1 MWVFS
6 RIDKESDAH
15 EFFAGII
22 EHEHTKPTNFP
33 LSERTT
39 MWDMLCAAT
48 LTLALFLYLP
58 PYLLLRSFKS
68 RRGFAL
74 ATAPLVASSV
84 YSLEAIVYAK
94 LGVASSWV
102 SIVAPLAIV
111 AAILFVIRTAWERS
125 HLEKASEAFGMH
137 LPRAR
142 MGLFLAAG
150 MAACALFYILP
161 MESADALICGN
172 DIVHHISLNR
182 AFVETGN
189 WSTLETTTTPGSGG
203 AFYPSLW
210 SLLAALPMS
219 ALGTSSIVA
228 SHATNII
235 IIAAIFPLSSCLLAE
250 NLFEGKPVAIC
261 LMGVLSFA
269 FFGFPWEMFL
279 RKTLLYPNALGF
291 ALMPGFLACF
301 MLAFEPADKATRA
314 KAAALAFAGLGA
326 ICLAHPNTFFTA
338 AVFVYAFLLHRTLRP
353 LGPDGSTKRPLRT
366 RAIAAIA
373 ITCAFVAAWIAL
385 SQAPFLQS
393 IASNPHNMGTKQFL
407 IGGLARIAILKSPHL
422 GTQAILAVFV
432 AAGFLSLLRKGERHW
447 IVLPFAIMTLLYSL
461 SISLDPC
468 PLKSIL
474 TGFWYNHPTRVFASV
489 TLFAIPLAAQG
500 AQLIISLASRAV
512 SKVAHHRKSRPE
524 PEHRIPGLD
533 ITRFQAAALAVT
545 ALAAFALPLPLPAAM
560 SCADLIGEMR
570 GFYDPNGE
578 TAFFTQE
585 EREFCQKAAEAIPQG
600 AHVLNM
606 PNDGSAFAYA
616 LYGMNVSGRDFYN
629 SETCESAIGSAI
641 LEDIEAGRASA
652 ADLREAG
659 FEYVIVLDS
668 EGDGSN
674 TIYQN
679 RFDKDQWKGILE
691 LDEHTNGL
699 TLVLAEN
706 GMVLYAVGDE

>member
-1 MWVFS
+1 
-6 RIDKESDAH
+6 
-15 EFFAGII
+15 
-22 EHEHTKPTNFP
+22 
-33 LSERTT
+33 

-74 ATAPLVASSV
+74 AAAPLVASSV
-84 YSLEAIVYAK
+84 YSLEAIIYAK
-94 LGVASSWV
+94 LGMASSWV
-102 SIVAPLAIV
+102 SIVVPLAIV
-111 AAILFVIRTAWERS
+111 AAILFAIRTAWERS
-125 HLEKASEAFGMH
+125 HPKKAPEAFGMH

-161 MESADALICGN
+161 MGSVDALICGN

-235 IIAAIFPLSSCLLAE
+235 IVATIFPLSSCLLAE
-250 NLFEGKPVAIC
+250 SLFEGKPIAIC

-301 MLAFEPADKATRA
+301 MLAFEPAGKAA
-314 KAAALAFAGLGA
+314 KAKSAALTFAGLGA

-338 AVFVYAFLLHRTLRP
+338 AVFVYAFLLHRMLRP

-373 ITCAFVAAWIAL
+373 ITCAFAAAWVAL

-407 IGGLARIAILKSPHL
+407 IGGLARIAVLKSPHL
-422 GTQAILAVFV
+422 GTQAVFALFV

-500 AQLIISLASRAV
+500 AQVFVSLACRAI
-512 SKVAHHRKSRPE
+512 SKARGRKQNAQE
-524 PEHRIPGLD
+524 PGWRIPGLD
-533 ITRFQAAALAVT
+533 ITRPQAAAITVA
-545 ALAAFALPLPLPAAM
+545 ALAAFALPLPLPGAM
-560 SCADLIGEMR
+560 SCIDLIGEMR

-585 EREFCQKAAEAIPQG
+585 EREFCQQAAEAIQQD
-600 AHVLNM
+600 ARVLNM

-629 SETCESAIGSAI
+629 SETCDSAIGSAI
-641 LEDIEAGRASA
+641 LEDIEAGEASA

-659 FEYVIVLDS
+659 FEYVIALDS
-668 EGDGSN
+668 EDDGKK

-691 LDEHTNGL
+691 LDEHTDGL
-699 TLVLAEN
+699 TPVLAEN
-706 GMVLYAVGDE
+706 GMALYAVGDE

>member
-1 MWVFS
+1 
-6 RIDKESDAH
+6 
-15 EFFAGII
+15 
-22 EHEHTKPTNFP
+22 
-33 LSERTT
+33 

-48 LTLALFLYLP
+48 LALALFLYLP
-58 PYLLLRSFKS
+58 SYLLLRSFNS
-68 RRGFAL
+68 RRGFAI

-84 YSLEAIVYAK
+84 YSLEAIAYAK
-94 LGVASSWV
+94 LGVASTWA

-111 AAILFVIRTAWERS
+111 AAILFAIRIAWRRS
-125 HLEKASEAFGMH
+125 HPETADTPFGIK
-137 LPRAR
+137 LPGAR
-142 MGLFLAAG
+142 MGLFLGAG
-150 MAACALFYILP
+150 IAACTLFYVLP
-161 MESADALICGN
+161 MGSADALICGN

-189 WSTLETTTTPGSGG
+189 WSTLETTTDPGSGG

-210 SLLAALPMS
+210 SLFAALPMS

-228 SHATNII
+228 SHAVNIL

-250 NLFEGKPVAIC
+250 SLFKGKPVAIC
-261 LMGVLSFA
+261 LMGVLSLA

-301 MLAFEPADKATRA
+301 MLAFEPAGMAERA
-314 KAAALAFAGLGA
+314 KSTALAFAGLGA

-338 AVFVYAFLLHRTLRP
+338 AVFAYAFLLHRVLSP
-353 LGPDGSTKRPLRT
+353 LGPGNFPKRPLRA

-373 ITCAFVAAWIAL
+373 LTCAFAAAWIAL
-385 SQAPFLQS
+385 TQAPFLQS

-407 IGGLARIAILKSPHL
+407 VGGLARIAVLKSPHL
-422 GTQAILAVFV
+422 GTQAVLAIFV

-468 PLKSIL
+468 TLKSVL

-500 AQLIISLASRAV
+500 AQVLISLACKAV
-512 SKVAHHRKSRPE
+512 SRIAGRGGNRQE
-524 PEHRIPGLD
+524 PGRCIPGLD
-533 ITRFQAAALAVT
+533 ITRLQAAVLAVA
-545 ALAAFALPLPLPAAM
+545 ALAAFALPLPLPGAK
-560 SCADLIGEMR
+560 SCIDLIDEMR

-585 EREFCQKAAEAIPQG
+585 EREFCQKAAEAIPEG
-600 AHVLNM
+600 ARVLNM

-629 SETCESAIGSAI
+629 SETCDSAVGSAI
-641 LEDIEAGRASA
+641 LESIEDGRAPA

-659 FEYVIVLDS
+659 FEYIIVLDS
-668 EGDGSN
+668 EEDGEK

-679 RFDKDQWKGILE
+679 RFDKDQWKGILG
-691 LDEHTNGL
+691 LNGSTDGL
-699 TLVLAEN
+699 TPILSEDA
-706 GMVLYAVGDE
+706 MVLYAIEDK

>member
-1 MWVFS
+1 
-6 RIDKESDAH
+6 
-15 EFFAGII
+15 
-22 EHEHTKPTNFP
+22 
-33 LSERTT
+33 

-48 LTLALFLYLP
+48 LALALFLYLP
-58 PYLLLRSFKS
+58 SYLLLRSFNS
-68 RRGFAL
+68 RRGFAI

-94 LGVASSWV
+94 LGIASTWA
-102 SIVAPLAIV
+102 SIVAPLAIA
-111 AAILFVIRTAWERS
+111 AAILYAIGIAWKHSHPER
-125 HLEKASEAFGMH
+125 EREAFGIK
-137 LPRAR
+137 LPGAR
-142 MGLFLAAG
+142 MGLFLG
-150 MAACALFYILP
+150 TGIAACALFYILP
-161 MESADALICGN
+161 MGSADALICGN

-210 SLLAALPMS
+210 SLFAALPMS

-228 SHATNII
+228 SHAVNILI
-235 IIAAIFPLSSCLLAE
+235 IVAIFPLSSCLLAE
-250 NLFEGKPVAIC
+250 SLFKGKPFAIC

-301 MLAFEPADKATRA
+301 MLAFEPAGKAERA
-314 KAAALAFAGLGA
+314 KSAALAFAGLGA

-338 AVFVYAFLLHRTLRP
+338 AVFVYAFLLHRVLRP
-353 LGPDGSTKRPLRT
+353 LEPGNSPKRSLRART
-366 RAIAAIA
+366 IAAVA
-373 ITCAFVAAWIAL
+373 LTCVFVAAWVAL

-407 IGGLARIAILKSPHL
+407 IGGLARIAVLKSPHL
-422 GTQAILAVFV
+422 GTQAVLAVFV
-432 AAGFLSLLRKGERHW
+432 AAGFLSLLRKGEKHW
-447 IVLPFAIMTLLYSL
+447 IVLPFAIMALLYSL

-468 PLKSIL
+468 TLKSIL

-489 TLFAIPLAAQG
+489 TLFAMPLAAQG
-500 AQLIISLASRAV
+500 AQVFISLACRAA
-512 SKVAHHRKSRPE
+512 SKVAGRRKTHQE
-524 PEHRIPGLD
+524 PRRRIPGLD
-533 ITRFQAAALAVT
+533 ITRFQAAALAVA
-545 ALAAFALPLPLPAAM
+545 ALAAFALPLPLPGAM
-560 SCADLIGEMR
+560 NCIDLIDEMR
-570 GFYDPNGE
+570 SFYDPDGE

-585 EREFCQKAAEAIPQG
+585 EREFCQKATEAIPEG
-600 AHVLNM
+600 ARVLNM

-616 LYGMNVSGRDFYN
+616 LFGMNVSGRDFYN
-629 SETCESAIGSAI
+629 SDTCDSAVGSAI
-641 LEDIEAGRASA
+641 LEDIEAGKTSA

-668 EGDGSN
+668 AGDGEK

-679 RFDKDQWKGILE
+679 RFDKDQWKGILALNE
-691 LDEHTNGL
+691 NTEGL
-699 TLVLAEN
+699 APILSED
-706 GMVLYAVGDE
+706 GMALYAVENE